1 MRHLRA
7 LTVAGAAALV
17 AGSVAGGAAAE
28 PAIHASATLVDTG
41 GTPVGRARLVEDAT
55 GTVHVNVHVAGLSP
69 GLHGIHLHAVGT
81 CTTGTT
87 PAFSSAGSHHN
98 PTGSKH
104 GLENPG
110 GPHAGDLP
118 NLVVNVA
125 GVGRLAT
132 TTDRATLSA
141 GATTLFDANGSAL
154 VIHAATDD
162 QQSDPTGNSGGRV
175 ACGVLQAG

>member
-7 LTVAGAAALV
+7 LTVAAAAVLV
-17 AGSVAGGAAAE
+17 AGSVPAGAAAE
-28 PAIHASATLVDTG
+28 SAIRASTTLVDTTG
-41 GTPVGRARLVEDAT
+41 APVGWARLVEDAT
-55 GTVHVNVHVAGLSP
+55 GTLHVNVHVAGLSP
-69 GLHGIHLHAVGT
+69 GLHGTHFHAVGL
-81 CTTGTT
+81 CTTGTS

-104 GLENPG
+104 GLESPD

-118 NLVVNVA
+118 NMVVNVS
-125 GVGRLAT
+125 GIGRLAT
-132 TTDRATLSA
+132 TTDGATLSA
-141 GATTLFDANGSAL
+141 GSTTLFDANGSAL

-162 QQSDPTGNSGGRV
+162 QQTDPTGNSGGRV